1 MDLFGFDK
9 TNIIHGKGQDILVP
23 TLTPTLTDAVM
34 PLYDNFNKREFDQS
48 VVTYDAFRPL
58 VSLVYKTFGFGEPT
72 FVASQCNKKLVS
84 LVDGTNDVLLAFS
97 GGLDSCYQA
106 IRLKEMGYTVHLF
119 HVKGIHAYE
128 GNMQLKAVESFASK
142 MQMEVIYAT
151 WKRKGNAETNPHYQ
165 AWGDNAIKNQLIM
178 ALMVDYCAER
188 GWNKISL
195 GDDESISV
203 EDSDAKLGINITDC
217 RETQRLFLDGLNRL
231 CDGVKYMGINRGEHS
246 TDANKYSRLSLLDA
260 YGCSDAYYSCV
271 GSGRFNRYN
280 HDVCERKY
288 GVRLHKYNCGCYC
301 TKCAIHNLLLH
312 YVGHVGF
319 PVDFVLACWE
329 RLWKTRFGNFD
340 GLFGKNVPLDER
352 VKNLLTY

>member
-34 PLYDNFNKREFDQS
+34 PLFDNFNQAQGSLDWGVAIPKPLEPLNDLIYGVFKEDLPSKRYVD
-48 VVTYDAFRPL
+48 VPHVTLTGD
-58 VSLVYKTFGFGEPT
+58 
-72 FVASQCNKKLVS
+72 
-84 LVDGTNDVLLAFS
+84 TNDVVLAFS

-106 IRLKEMGYTVHLF
+106 LRLRESGYTVHLF
-119 HVKGIHAYE
+119 HVKGVNAYE
-128 GNMQLKAVESFASK
+128 GGVQVKAVEEFARRTG
-142 MQMEVIYAT
+142 MDLIYAT
-151 WKRKGNAETNPHYQ
+151 WKRKGTRETNKYYQ
-165 AWGDNAIKNQLIM
+165 TWGDNAIKNQLIEAIM
-178 ALMVDYCAER
+178 ADLCAER
-188 GWNKISL
+188 GWNKFSL

-203 EDSDAKLGINITDC
+203 YDSDAKLGINITDC
-217 RETQRLFLDGLNRL
+217 KETQRLFLDGLRL
-231 CDGVKYMGINRGEHS
+231 MCDGFEYIGINRGEHS
-246 TDANKYSRLSLLDA
+246 TDANKYSRLALLDE
-260 YGCSDAYYSCV
+260 YGCTDAYYSCV
-271 GSGRFNRYN
+271 GSGRFNQYN

-288 GVRLHKYNCGCYC
+288 GIHLHKYNCGCYC

-312 YVGHVGF
+312 YVGHVDF

-340 GLFGKNVPLDER
+340 GLFGKDVPLDER